1 MRNTIDLF
9 LKDTDYYDKFTQ
21 FQVIAI
27 FIIISFVLTKYFN
40 KTYGFVILLIA
51 FIIYI
56 SETFVTI
63 NKDNTTNKNVT
74 TMNKLIKLQN
84 KIDQYISQNIKKM
97 QKGSKTDDK
106 SYNYI
111 YKNSRLNHLYI
122 DSNMIHFLYSILPL
136 ADYNPQEFY
145 KFIMG
150 TNNILKLRD
159 EIEEFYKQN
168 KEYPQNIAEM
178 LQDSILLKSK
188 TINNAHNFIYN
199 IPKGNMMYS
208 YVDSIVNRYNILI
221 SRNLDSIYKYYK
233 HYNTKHGYNTS
244 TKIISYNTTKPVDYF
259 NDYVP
264 ILNIDNNKLIS
275 FYN

>member
-9 LKDTDYYDKFTQ
+9 LKETDYYDKFTQ

-27 FIIISFVLTKYFN
+27 IIIISFILTKYFD
-40 KTYGFVILLIA
+40 KTYGFIILLIA

-63 NKDNTTNKNVT
+63 NKDNTVNKNVT

-84 KIDQYISQNIKKM
+84 KIDQYISQNVKKM
-97 QKGSKTDDK
+97 QKTSNVDEKR
-106 SYNYI
+106 YNYI

-136 ADYNPQEFY
+136 ADYNQQEFY

-168 KEYPQNIAEM
+168 NDYPENISDM
-178 LQDSILLKSK
+178 FQDSILLKTK

-199 IPKGNMMYS
+199 IPKSNMMYS

-233 HYNTKHGYNTS
+233 HYNAIHGYNTS
-244 TKIISYNTTKPVDYF
+244 TKIISYNTTKPIDYF

-264 ILNIDNNKLIS
+264 ILNSDNNKLIS